1 MGCRT
6 RRGEGCAVRVVVERG
21 AGLDVHKATVVC
33 CVQTPEVRETRT
45 FKTFTGDL
53 RRMAEWL
60 RSCGVTHV
68 AMESTGVYWQP
79 IYNVLEEE
87 DGLDLLVANA
97 RHIKAVPG
105 RKTDVKDAEWIC
117 DLLRHGL
124 LQASFIP
131 SKQQRERRELVR
143 YRKSLVRERASEVQR
158 IQKILEACNIKL
170 ASVATDVVGVSGRQ
184 MIEAMIAGVTDS
196 RRLAAMAKGRLRDKS
211 DLLEESLVG
220 MVGAHQRFLLAE
232 QLGHIEDLDTRI
244 ARVSKEVEARLR
256 PFAEALELLV
266 TIPGVGRLTAECIA
280 AELGVD
286 MERFPSAAH
295 LSSWA
300 GLCPG
305 NHESAGK
312 RYSGRTRKGN
322 PWLRTALIEA
332 ARAAART
339 KGTYLNALYHRVA
352 ARRGAKR
359 AAVAVAHALL
369 VAIYYMLKRHETYR
383 DLGYTY
389 FDERQKDALVRRL
402 AKRMEALG
410 YKVKV
415 EAA

>member
-1 MGCRT
+1 M
-6 RRGEGCAVRVVVERG
+6 RVVVERG

-33 CVQTPEVRETRT
+33 CVQTPEVQETRT
-45 FKTFTGDL
+45 FRTFTGDL
-53 RRMAEWL
+53 RRMADWL

-87 DGLDLLVANA
+87 DGLDLTVANA

-124 LQASFIP
+124 LQPSFIP

-211 DLLEESLVG
+211 DLLEEALVG
-220 MVGAHQRFLLAE
+220 MVGTHQRFLLAE
-232 QLGHIEDLDTRI
+232 QLGHIDDLDTRI

-369 VAIYYMLKRHETYR
+369 VAIYYMLKRQEAYR

-389 FDERQKDALVRRL
+389 FDERQKDALVRRM

-410 YKVKV
+410 YKVTV